1 MMKSKSS
8 IVSIVC
14 ILVKVALN
22 FFREEGFGGE
32 TFLFFK
38 GSASSLGGVTSP
50 CFYSSSFPF
59 ISSTSSSPP
68 RPGDTEEVFFEVMLK
83 SWNSSV
89 FFLLLVLG
97 VSCSLSVTSGLSS
110 SGSDI
115 SAGSVGI
122 RRSADQSSVISSRS
136 SSVSL

>member
-8 IVSIVC
+8 TVSTVF
-14 ILVKVALN
+14 ILVTVALV

-38 GSASSLGGVTSP
+38 GSTSSLGGVTSP
-50 CFYSSSFPF
+50 CFFSSSFPF

-68 RPGDTEEVFFEVMLK
+68 QPVDIEAIFSKALLK
-83 SWNSSV
+83 SWTFLV

-97 VSCSLSVTSGLSS
+97 V
-110 SGSDI
+110 
-115 SAGSVGI
+115 
-122 RRSADQSSVISSRS
+122 
-136 SSVSL
+136 